1 MSLSEQE
8 LNTLREIEQ
17 SLLAD
22 DPTFGSGVTDDH
34 VFGSGEGINLSLQGV
49 ALIVVGLVAMLMG
62 VILSQNSLWFIA
74 LSVVGFLVMFG
85 AGVWMLRGGG
95 KQNRRSRRRPS
106 MSLSMDKAGPI
117 VTKDGGSLSS
127 RMEENFRRRFEER

>member
-8 LNTLREIEQ
+8 LRQLQEIEQ

-22 DPTFGSGVTDDH
+22 NPDFGLGVADDH
-34 VFGSGEGINLSLQGV
+34 AFGGGEGINLSLQGV

-74 LSVVGFLVMFG
+74 LSVAGFLVMFA
-85 AGVWMLRGGG
+85 AGVWMLKGGG
-95 KQNRRSRRRPS
+95 NSKPRRRPS

-127 RMEENFRRRFEER
+127 RMEENFRRRFEDR